1 MLRML
6 PLSMSARPQH
16 QAAFIDK
23 AKVPAAQTKSAGII
37 FRSGCHQSNGK
48 LLEWETPE
56 RLASGVDIRLLS
68 DGGAPPSC
76 RACVGGQSGMSLQGW
91 IFMIRWSAVWRR
103 TCKRPNSSCW
113 LLKIS
118 ARTPFSSMRRRRPV
132 MVTGSPATGVR

>member
-1 MLRML
+1 MIFDGMGSGPSCSMLRML

-48 LLEWETPE
+48 PQGGCRNEALCTNLCRHVAAAQKLLEWETPE

-68 DGGAPPSC
+68 WEC
-76 RACVGGQSGMSLQGW
+76 Q
-91 IFMIRWSAVWRR
+91 
-103 TCKRPNSSCW
+103 
-113 LLKIS
+113 
-118 ARTPFSSMRRRRPV
+118 
-132 MVTGSPATGVR
+132 